1 MSVDGIIFN
10 SSKVSTDESSVTGES
25 DQVSKS
31 DFEFGRIVDGKPKI
45 NPFLISGSKV
55 MDGSC
60 YMIVLAIG
68 RNSREGINKEKL
80 QLDTDDTP
88 LQ

>member
-1 MSVDGIIFN
+1 MSVDGIVFN

-31 DFEFGRIVDGKPKI
+31 DYEAGKLKC

>member
-1 MSVDGIIFN
+1 MSVDGIVFN

-25 DQVSKS
+25 DHVAKA
-31 DFEFGRIVDGKPKI
+31 DFEAGKPKI

-68 RNSREGINKEKL
+68 KNSQEGINKDKL
-80 QLDTDDTP
+80 QQPADDTP